1 LNWQSRHIDGGPI
14 VQSAVTLPVEKNV
27 GAGPAPTSGDATGAR
42 RRKRIPLSFFIAG
55 IAILG
60 AVIYLVYINTQTNAL
75 YYMTIPELKHC
86 TSCVAQDVRVA
97 GYVQA
102 GSIVRNDRTQAVS
115 FVIEDGKQTLQVTYK
130 GILPDIFR
138 AGVQVVVEGHYSG
151 SGPFQAQTLLA
162 KCPSKFQSAQ
172 TP

>member
-1 LNWQSRHIDGGPI
+1 MEVFI
-14 VQSAVTLPVEKNV
+14 VQSAASLPVEKNV
-27 GAGPAPTSGDATGAR
+27 GMTR
-42 RRKRIPLSFFIAG
+42 RRKRIPLSFIIAG

-86 TSCVAQDVRVA
+86 TTCVTQDVRVA

-102 GSIVRNDRTQAVS
+102 GTIVHNDRTQTVT
-115 FVIEDGKQTLQVTYK
+115 FVIEDGKQMLPVTYS
-130 GILPDIFR
+130 GVLPDIFR

-151 SGPFQAQTLLA
+151 NGPFQALTLLA
-162 KCPSKFQSAQ
+162 KCPSKFQSA
-172 TP
+172 TPTT

>member
-1 LNWQSRHIDGGPI
+1 
-14 VQSAVTLPVEKNV
+14 VQSAATLSVEK
-27 GAGPAPTSGDATGAR
+27 PALTR

-75 YYMTIPELKHC
+75 YYMTIPELEHC
-86 TSCVAQDVRVA
+86 KTCAMQDVRVA
-97 GYVQA
+97 GFVQA
-102 GSIVRNDRTQAVS
+102 GTIVHDDRTQTVS
-115 FVIEDGKQTLQVTYK
+115 FVIEDSKQTLQVTYS
-130 GILPDIFR
+130 GVLPDIFR

-162 KCPSKFQSAQ
+162 KCPSKFQSA
-172 TP
+172 TPQQ

>member
-1 LNWQSRHIDGGPI
+1 
-14 VQSAVTLPVEKNV
+14 VQSTVTLSAEQ
-27 GAGPAPTSGDATGAR
+27 PASAR
-42 RRKRIPLSFFIAG
+42 RRKRIPLSFFLAG

-60 AVIYLVYINTQTNAL
+60 AVIYLIYVNTQTTAL

-86 TSCVAQDVRVA
+86 TTCTTQDVRVA

-102 GSIVRNDRTQAVS
+102 GTIVHDDRTQTVA
-115 FVIEDGKQTLQVTYK
+115 FVMEDSKQTLQVTYS
-130 GILPDIFR
+130 GVLPDIFR

-162 KCPSKFQSAQ
+162 KCPSKFQSATQ
-172 TP
+172 QQ

>member
-1 LNWQSRHIDGGPI
+1 MGGGPI
-14 VQSAVTLPVEKNV
+14 VQSEVTLPV
-27 GAGPAPTSGDATGAR
+27 AR

-55 IAILG
+55 VAILG

-75 YYMTIPELKHC
+75 YYMTVAELKHC
-86 TSCVAQDVRVA
+86 PSCATQNVRVA

-102 GSIVRNDRTQAVS
+102 GTIVHNDRTQAVS
-115 FVIEDGKQTLQVTYK
+115 FVIEDSQQTLQVTYN
-130 GILPDIFR
+130 GVLPDIFR

-162 KCPSKFQSAQ
+162 KCPSKFQSATSGAQ
-172 TP
+172 

>member
-1 LNWQSRHIDGGPI
+1 M
-14 VQSAVTLPVEKNV
+14 QSAVPF
-27 GAGPAPTSGDATGAR
+27 

-60 AVIYLVYINTQTNAL
+60 AVIYLVYINTQTSAL

-86 TSCVAQDVRVA
+86 ATCETQDVRVA

-102 GSIVRNDRTQAVS
+102 GTIVHNDQTQAVS
-115 FVIEDGKQTLQVTYK
+115 FVIEDGKQTLQVTYS
-130 GILPDIFR
+130 GVLPDIFR

-162 KCPSKFQSAQ
+162 KCPSKFQSA
-172 TP
+172 TPGAQQQ